1 MPRPARAETKVMRPY
16 RVGPTAA
23 ALLIALFFPLSPALA
38 ADARPEWQ
46 LDWERALKA
55 AEQEGE
61 LMVYTT
67 TSTDAVLREV
77 FQKKFPKIKVTTVT
91 GRGFQ
96 LGQKVLAERR
106 ADKFIP
112 DIFVQGSTTPTTA
125 LYPAKALDP
134 VKPLL
139 VLPDVVDPSKWWQ
152 KKHQYVDNEGQYIFM
167 FEGSPGGEVLYNK
180 NLVHPDELKSYW
192 DLLNPRWKGKI
203 VAMDPTVA
211 GPASQT
217 VIFYYHSPDL
227 GAEFLRRLFG
237 ETGIK
242 IIREDERLIDWVALE
257 KFALGL
263 FPRGTEVAGAEK
275 AGLPVKQFPPGHFK
289 EGAFISPTGLTVS
302 FFNRAPH
309 PSAAKIALN
318 WFLSREGQLA
328 WLDYIVKSGDDQD
341 SMRDDIPDDRR
352 NPKARRVPGV
362 KYFLTNK
369 YDLLTNQKPIV
380 DLLKKSLD
388 SAKP

>member
-1 MPRPARAETKVMRPY
+1 MRKH
-16 RVGPTAA
+16 RIRQIAA
-23 ALLIALFFPLSPALA
+23 AWLAVVFLPLAPLSAGE
-38 ADARPEWQ
+38 ARPEWQ
-46 LDWERALKA
+46 LDWERTLKA

-61 LMVYTT
+61 LTVYTT
-67 TSTDAVLREV
+67 TSTDAVFREV

-96 LGQKVLAERR
+96 LGQRVLSERR

-134 VKPLL
+134 LRPLL
-139 VLPDVVDPSKWWQ
+139 ILPDVVDLSKWWQ

-180 NLVHPDELKSYW
+180 NLVNPDEIKSYW
-192 DLLNPRWKGKI
+192 DLLQPKWRGKI

-227 GAEFLRRLFG
+227 GPEFLRRLFG
-237 ETGIK
+237 EAGTR

-309 PSAAKIALN
+309 PAAAKIALN

-328 WLDYIVKSGDDQD
+328 WLDYVVKSGDDQD
-341 SMRDDIPDDRR
+341 SMREDIPDDRR
-352 NPKARRVPGV
+352 NPKARRFPNVQ
-362 KYFLTNK
+362 YFLTNK
-369 YDLLTNQKPIV
+369 YDLLINQKPIV
-380 DLLKKSLD
+380 DLLKKSID

>member
-1 MPRPARAETKVMRPY
+1 MHKHRIRQI
-16 RVGPTAA
+16 AA
-23 ALLIALFFPLSPALA
+23 AWLAVFFLLPAPLWAGE
-38 ADARPEWQ
+38 ARPEWQ
-46 LDWERALKA
+46 LDWERTLKA

-61 LMVYTT
+61 LTVYTT
-67 TSTDAVLREV
+67 SSADPVFREV
-77 FQKKFPKIKVTTVT
+77 FQKKFPRIKVTTVT

-96 LGQKVLAERR
+96 LGQRVLSERR
-106 ADKFIP
+106 AEKFIP
-112 DIFVQGSTTPTTA
+112 DIFIQGSTTPTTA

-134 VKPLL
+134 LRPLL
-139 VLPDVVDPSKWWQ
+139 VLPDVVDLSKWWQ
-152 KKHQYVDNEGQYIFM
+152 KKHPYVDNEEQYIFM
-167 FEGSPGGEVLYNK
+167 FEGSVGGEVLYNK
-180 NLVHPDELKSYW
+180 NLVNPDEFKSYW
-192 DLLNPRWKGKI
+192 DLLQPKWRGKI

-227 GAEFLRRLFG
+227 GPEFLRRLFG
-237 ETGIK
+237 EAGTRV
-242 IIREDERLIDWVALE
+242 IREDERLVDWVALE

-263 FPRGTEVAGAEK
+263 FPRGTEVAAAEK
-275 AGLPVKQFPPGHFK
+275 SGLPVRQFGAGHFK

-309 PSAAKIALN
+309 PAAAKIAVN

-328 WLDYIVKSGDDQD
+328 WQDYVVKSGDDQD
-341 SMRDDIPDDRR
+341 SMREDIPDDRR
-352 NPKARRVPGV
+352 NPKARRLPNV

-380 DLLKKSLD
+380 DLLKKSID